1 MRNLNVAGGGTAF
14 TVQRMGRRRFL
25 KQKPTVKVTRV
36 PMVTRHGNAI
46 SGTYCCQPEGRGMSS
61 VSKAMTKNPAA
72 MAMMFPESLPLVR
85 VSIPNRKM
93 PSREP

>member
-1 MRNLNVAGGGTAF
+1 
-14 TVQRMGRRRFL
+14 
-25 KQKPTVKVTRV
+25 
-36 PMVTRHGNAI
+36 
-46 SGTYCCQPEGRGMSS
+46 MSS
-61 VSKAMTKNPAA
+61 VSKAMTKKNPAA